1 MPLTL
6 FNRRRSPPDSRAVP
20 IVLGVTGHRDVREAD
35 VPLLRQ
41 AVAAILETFARR
53 YHHTP
58 LVVLSSLAQGA
69 DQLCAEV
76 ALQQGLQVVAPLPF
90 PPTIYWQSSS
100 FDNDSARCRFD
111 TLLHHPQVTA
121 FVAPLP
127 EAEIPSD
134 EAGWARLVEMS
145 DERHRCYAN
154 AGGYVVLHCHA
165 LLALWDGD
173 ESDKSAGTAQMV
185 QFKRSGRPPESYPWT
200 QPLLHWADSGPVYVV
215 HTPRA
220 RIPAVPGAVAGRLDI
235 CYPLRPHSEGASSA
249 QLTPTATQQQQEQQQ
264 FAAMCRSI
272 DRFNR
277 RLHAS
282 TPPTAQSQVT
292 TLLGEAI
299 SPLPESFNRLALLRE
314 AAAALSR
321 RFSPRVNR
329 LTVVVFVAIL
339 LAALCF
345 HLYAHDFQVV
355 VVDEGYT
362 LHVPPYLWAFIVLLL
377 GAYALVKGVQFRRL
391 EYQALDYRA
400 LAEAL
405 RVQLYWV
412 AAGIGASVTSS
423 YPQQARSEMSWIRQ
437 AVQAY
442 SLGLHE
448 CRTAFT
454 RLALERQ
461 IAWLR
466 TISHHWLA
474 GQRDYYHRH
483 HIANHRAYHRCHYGG
498 LALAMLGWLLALGL
512 IAGDI
517 LAVPD
522 SHAIAGSHGWSARH
536 PQHGLLVPSGTL
548 VVAGGLLIAYGERRT
563 FEELARQYN
572 HMYVLF
578 AHSIEALQTALEG
591 GDVAAAQHVLIATG
605 CEALTEH
612 ANWLMLRRA
621 RKFELPVH

>member
-1 MPLTL
+1 
-6 FNRRRSPPDSRAVP
+6 
-20 IVLGVTGHRDVREAD
+20 
-35 VPLLRQ
+35 
-41 AVAAILETFARR
+41 
-53 YHHTP
+53 
-58 LVVLSSLAQGA
+58 
-69 DQLCAEV
+69 
-76 ALQQGLQVVAPLPF
+76 
-90 PPTIYWQSSS
+90 
-100 FDNDSARCRFD
+100 
-111 TLLHHPQVTA
+111 
-121 FVAPLP
+121 
-127 EAEIPSD
+127 
-134 EAGWARLVEMS
+134 
-145 DERHRCYAN
+145 
-154 AGGYVVLHCHA
+154 VVLHCHA
-165 LLALWDGD
+165 LMALWDGD

-185 QFKRSGRPPESYPWT
+185 QFKRSGRPPASYPWT
-200 QPLLHWADSGPVYVV
+200 QPLLQWADSGPVYVV

-220 RIPAVPGAVAGRLDI
+220 SIPAVPGAATGRLDI
-235 CYPLRPHSEGASSA
+235 RYPLRPHSAGASSA
-249 QLTPTATQQQQEQQQ
+249 QSTPIATQQQQEQQQ

-277 RLHAS
+277 RLRAS
-282 TPPTAQSQVT
+282 PQPTAQSLVT

-321 RFSPRVNR
+321 RFSTRVNR
-329 LTVVVFVAIL
+329 LTVAVFVVIW

-345 HLYAHDFQVV
+345 HLYAHYFQV
-355 VVDEGYT
+355 DGGHT

-412 AAGIGASVTSS
+412 AAGIGESVTSS

-454 RLALERQ
+454 RLALAHQ
-461 IAWLR
+461 MVWLR
-466 TISHHWLA
+466 TISHYWLA
-474 GQRDYYHRH
+474 GQRDYYHRRH
-483 HIANHRAYHRCHYGG
+483 AAYHRAYHKCHYGG

-512 IAGDI
+512 VAGDVM
-517 LAVPD
+517 AVVTPRVPAAESAPSSFTPTAAAPD
-522 SHAIAGSHGWSARH
+522 SHAMAGSHGWSARH
-536 PQHGLLVPSGTL
+536 PQHGLLVLPGTL

-578 AHSIEALQTALEG
+578 VQSIEALQTYLDR

-612 ANWLMLRRA
+612 ANWLILRRA